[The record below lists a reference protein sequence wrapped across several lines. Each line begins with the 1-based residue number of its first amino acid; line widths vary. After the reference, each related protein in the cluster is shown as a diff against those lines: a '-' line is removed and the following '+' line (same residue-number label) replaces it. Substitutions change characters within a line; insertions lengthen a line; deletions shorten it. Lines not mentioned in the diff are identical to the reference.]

1 MNKISYIV
9 YRRSKKMATFN
20 QVMLFY
26 LVLTVILGFVG
37 NYYGKPVYGVVAG
50 LVISVVLWY
59 TVGKNMVK
67 G

>member
-1 MNKISYIV
+1 
-9 YRRSKKMATFN
+9 MATFN